1 VSSNAAAVEVY
12 DLTIRYGERVAVDR
26 LGFSADAGTVVA
38 LLGPNGAGKTS
49 TVECLEGYRRPTSGS
64 VRVLGLDPVRDHRQL
79 TPQIGVM
86 LQSGGVYTAC
96 RPPEVL
102 RLFASYYE
110 RPLDPDEL
118 LERVG
123 LADRRRSSWRSLSG
137 GEQQR
142 LSLALALVG
151 RPTVA
156 FLDEPTAGVDLSGRH
171 LIHQLIGELRADGV
185 SVVLTTHDLDDAEK
199 LADRVLIIDH
209 GRLVADGSPADL
221 TSGATED
228 DHVLFAAAPGL
239 DVAALAVDVGA
250 EVTETRAGEYRV
262 AAAGDP
268 QLIAAIT
275 AWLAAR
281 DLPLAD
287 LRVGRKRLEDVF
299 LRLTT
304 ETDAPESGDTDPR
317 GPGDGAVR

>member
-1 VSSNAAAVEVY
+1 VSSNAAAVEVD
-12 DLTIRYGERVAVDR
+12 DLTIRYGERLAVDR
-26 LGFSADAGTVVA
+26 LGFATEPGTVVA

-49 TVECLEGYRRPTSGS
+49 TVECLEGYRRPTGGS
-64 VRVLGLDPVRDHRQL
+64 VRVLGLDPIRDHRSL

-86 LQSGGVYTAC
+86 LQSGGVYTAA

-110 RPLDPDEL
+110 HPLDPDEL

-156 FLDEPTAGVDLSGRH
+156 FLDEPTAGVDPGGRR
-171 LIHQLIGELRADGV
+171 LIHQLIGELRDDGV

-209 GRLVADGSPADL
+209 GRLVADGSPTAL
-221 TSGATED
+221 THGSTED
-228 DHVLFAAAPGL
+228 DHVLFGAAPGL
-239 DVAALAVDVGA
+239 DVAALAADVGA
-250 EVTETRAGEYRV
+250 AVVETSAGEYRV
-262 AAAGDP
+262 DAPGDP
-268 QLIAAIT
+268 QLIATLT

-281 DLPLAD
+281 DQLLAD

-299 LRLTT
+299 LRLTA
-304 ETDAPESGDTDPR
+304 EGEDQGEDEGER
-317 GPGDGAVR
+317 

>member
-1 VSSNAAAVEVY
+1 VSSNAAVLVD

-26 LGFSADAGTVVA
+26 LGFSAEAGTVVA

-64 VRVLGLDPVRDHRQL
+64 VRVLGLDPVRDHGRL

-86 LQSGGVYTAC
+86 LQSGGVYTAS

-209 GRLVADGSPADL
+209 GRLVADGSPAEL
-221 TSGATED
+221 TSGAAED
-228 DHVLFAAAPGL
+228 DHVLFGAAPGL
-239 DVAALAVDVGA
+239 DVAALAVEVGA

-262 AAAGDP
+262 AATGDP
-268 QLIAAIT
+268 QLIAAVT

-281 DLPLAD
+281 DQPLAD

-304 ETDAPESGDTDPR
+304 EAEVPESGETD
-317 GPGDGAVR
+317 GDVR